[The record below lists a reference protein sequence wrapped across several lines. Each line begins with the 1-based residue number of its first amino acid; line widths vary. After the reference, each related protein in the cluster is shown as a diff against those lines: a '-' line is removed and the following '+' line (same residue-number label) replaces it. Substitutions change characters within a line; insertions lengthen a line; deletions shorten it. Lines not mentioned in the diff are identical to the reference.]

1 MAEKKANKDVE
12 NALSSLGPLA
22 KVVGKSAEK
31 LWKIFVWKYVAEGV
45 GEILGAVTALGGF
58 AWVFGDHSRLMIIP
72 VLLVIA
78 AVWHG
83 SQVLINPFYPA
94 MDDVVS
100 HVKDITKPQP
110 AELLVAE
117 QSRRSY

>member
-1 MAEKKANKDVE
+1 MAATKNSKDIE

-31 LWKIFVWKYVAEGV
+31 LWKIFVWKYVAQGI
-45 GEILGAVTALGGF
+45 GEILGAVTALYGF
-58 AWVFGDHSRLMIIP
+58 AWVFGDHARMMIIP
-72 VLLVIA
+72 IALVVA

-94 MDDVVS
+94 MDDVLA
-100 HVKDITKPQP
+100 HVKAITKPQP
-110 AELLVAE
+110 AELVVAE
-117 QSRRSY
+117 PRRSY